1 MSLRPDTAGGDF
13 QSRIVPLLDRAA
25 AYAYAIVRN
34 RADAEDAVQDA
45 ALKAYRAFGK
55 YDDSRPLKGWWLAI
69 VRNCCRDLLRR
80 RRSRPLPVA
89 LDRAESPLDDHPTA
103 LGDHPAHAA
112 RPDGARPMPGESE
125 ELREALQQLSAA
137 HREVLEMRYF
147 GDCSY
152 REIAAALD
160 IPVGTVMSRLY
171 AARQALASVYRKG
184 EV

>member
-80 RRSRPLPVA
+80 RRSRPSPA
-89 LDRAESPLDDHPTA
+89 PLDRAESPHDLPADD
-103 LGDHPAHAA
+103 A
-112 RPDGARPMPGESE
+112 RPLPGESG
-125 ELREALQQLSAA
+125 ELREAIERLSAA
-137 HREVLEMRYF
+137 HREILDLRYF

-152 REIAAALD
+152 KEIAAALE
-160 IPVGTVMSRLY
+160 IPEGTVMSRLY
-171 AARQALASVYRKG
+171 AARQSLAAVYRKG
-184 EV
+184 EA